1 MSNNCAPSMADLREA
16 YVLAR
21 TRDGLRTEGVIAA
34 ARADANRAIA
44 AHDRE
49 LREQIAQE
57 IEDAQLPMTTDPGMR
72 EYIKGT
78 RAGHAVAARI
88 ARGKEQA

>member
-1 MSNNCAPSMADLREA
+1 MSGYTPTTMADLREA

-21 TRDGLRTEGVIAA
+21 TRDGLRTEDVIAA
-34 ARADANRAIA
+34 ARTDANRAIA
-44 AHDRE
+44 AHDAK

-88 ARGKEQA
+88 ARCKES